1 MTRKS
6 RAEMMEETRLKLI
19 ATARE
24 HFGTVG
30 YAQTVMDELTAK
42 AGLTRGALYHHF
54 GDKKGLFCAVLAQ
67 LDSELDA
74 RLADISASA
83 PDAWSAFTGRC
94 HAYLKM
100 AIEPEVQRILLRD
113 ASSVLDADELQS
125 IRLHCVTSIAD
136 MLRRLMDAGT
146 IKSSSPEMLA
156 RLINGGL
163 MDTALWIAKSEDDE
177 QALSQA
183 LNSLDV
189 LLHGLKI

>member
-1 MTRKS
+1 MARRS
-6 RAEMMEETRLKLI
+6 RAEMMEETRLKLM

-30 YAQTVMDELTAK
+30 YAQTVMDDLTAK

-54 GDKKGLFCAVLAQ
+54 GDKKGLFCAVLTQ
-67 LDSELDA
+67 IDSELDA
-74 RLADISASA
+74 RLANVSANA

-125 IRLHCVTSIAD
+125 MRLDCLTSIAD
-136 MLRRLMDAGT
+136 MLGGLMDEGT
-146 IKSSSPEMLA
+146 ITPTSPDMLA
-156 RLINGGL
+156 RLLNGGL
-163 MDTALWIAKSEDDE
+163 MDMALWIAKSEDDE
-177 QALSQA
+177 QALYQA
-183 LNSLDV
+183 LSSLDV
-189 LLHGLKI
+189 VLSGLKI